1 MKKILLFPLVA
12 LVALSACGGKG
23 EKSEAPPAAGPAVA
37 EKAPD
42 GPVADSPTHMQS
54 EVKLGGHTYALSV
67 DRRAATDL
75 PTVTDW
81 EGDEYYDNTCEI
93 DIRRDGQPFAHR
105 VFTLDDFRP
114 YLEEPAREG
123 ARLLGMAYDS
133 ERSDGGRLMFGAQV
147 GQAGMD
153 GGPAFCVAFSTSGG
167 SVSIAPDT
175 QQDTGGGEM
184 GD

>member
-1 MKKILLFPLVA
+1 MKKILLPLVT
-12 LVALSACGGKG
+12 LTVLSACGGKG
-23 EKSEAPPAAGPAVA
+23 EKSETPPAAGPAVT
-37 EKAPD
+37 EKAPA
-42 GPVADSPTHMQS
+42 GPVADSPTRMQS
-54 EVKLGGHTYALSV
+54 EVKLGGHTYALTVARHSAA
-67 DRRAATDL
+67 DR

-93 DIRRDGQPFAHR
+93 EILRDGQPFAHR

-114 YLEEPAREG
+114 YLEESAREG

-175 QQDTGGGEM
+175 QQDTGGDEM